1 MELIEINKSMETAS
15 DIAYLKYTKDPGPET
30 EFEKAVGTKA
40 IVAKYQH
47 LIYKD
52 DGPLSDS
59 SDEPF

>member
-1 MELIEINKSMETAS
+1 METAS